1 MNVLTRIA
9 LLPAL
14 CLLWVFTA
22 PVAEA
27 VTHADPSDDVAA
39 VKARTLAWVKG
50 WHTAPET
57 PFDIDTVA
65 RLYAKDTFS
74 SFDFGRP
81 SQGFQDW
88 PKAAAYYQRF
98 MELPRTWD
106 LSPLGTPSVTIRG
119 NIAWATLA
127 LEGRGTLADGAELH
141 MLEARV
147 TLIFE
152 RIDGVWLIVH
162 EHGSQA
168 LAFPDAATLSDMLT
182 TDAGSPATHAPE
194 PQSSACN
201 EDPLTN
207 GCDRV
212 FSRTT
217 R

>member
-1 MNVLTRIA
+1 MNALTRNA
-9 LLPAL
+9 LLPVL
-14 CLLWVFTA
+14 CLLCVFTA
-22 PVAEA
+22 PVAQA
-27 VTHADPSDDVAA
+27 LTHTAPADDVAA

-50 WHTAPET
+50 WHTAPDT
-57 PFDIDTVA
+57 PFEIDTVA

-88 PKAAAYYQRF
+88 PQAAAYYQRF

-106 LSPLGTPSVTIRG
+106 LTPVGTPSVTIRG

-127 LEGRGTLADGAELH
+127 LEGHGTLADGAELR
-141 MLEARV
+141 MQEARV

-182 TDAGSPATHAPE
+182 PDAGALAANAPAPK
-194 PQSSACN
+194 SSACS
-201 EDPLTN
+201 EDPLTDA
-207 GCDRV
+207 CDRM
-212 FSRTT
+212 FSKT
-217 R
+217 RR